1 MISTKMRFLLAITG
15 VVIGGCSPQASPQTY
30 LPVPAAAHVSSPA
43 TPVVQAAID
52 DVGRYGESIY
62 DMAKVSD
69 WKQAASDLAWLKK
82 AAGKLPAEVNGNG
95 REQVQLDDTIQALD
109 QAITEKNWG
118 RATREANQ
126 ITWIG
131 ADLAAPFKPLVPI
144 EVTRLDYYGRQL
156 EISSSQ
162 KDQARLKAT
171 AADMVIAWNA
181 LRPPLEA
188 AGGVSEAERFG
199 KLVAQVQA
207 AQSPADFGKLATPVL
222 DEVDNLEKVFTRK

>member
-15 VVIGGCSPQASPQTY
+15 VVIGGCSPQASSQTY

-118 RATREANQ
+118 RATREANEVTR
-126 ITWIG
+126 IA
-131 ADLAAPFKPLVPI
+131 ADLAAPFKPSVPI

-156 EISSSQ
+156 EI
-162 KDQARLKAT
+162 
-171 AADMVIAWNA
+171 
-181 LRPPLEA
+181 
-188 AGGVSEAERFG
+188 
-199 KLVAQVQA
+199 
-207 AQSPADFGKLATPVL
+207 
-222 DEVDNLEKVFTRK
+222 

>member
-30 LPVPAAAHVSSPA
+30 LPVPAATHVSSPA

-95 REQVQLDDTIQALD
+95 REQVQLNDTIQALD
-109 QAITEKNWG
+109 HGDSRKELG
-118 RATREANQ
+118 TR
-126 ITWIG
+126 
-131 ADLAAPFKPLVPI
+131 
-144 EVTRLDYYGRQL
+144 R
-156 EISSSQ
+156 S
-162 KDQARLKAT
+162 
-171 AADMVIAWNA
+171 
-181 LRPPLEA
+181 
-188 AGGVSEAERFG
+188 
-199 KLVAQVQA
+199 
-207 AQSPADFGKLATPVL
+207 
-222 DEVDNLEKVFTRK
+222 

>member
-1 MISTKMRFLLAITG
+1 MISNKMTFLLAITG
-15 VVIGGCSPQASPQTY
+15 VLIGGCSPQASPQTY
-30 LPVPAAAHVSSPA
+30 LPAPAAAPFSSPA

-52 DVGRYGESIY
+52 DVGRYGENIY
-62 DMAKVSD
+62 DMAKTGD
-69 WKQAASDLAWLKK
+69 WQQATSDLAWLKE

-95 REQVQLDDTIQALD
+95 REQVQLDDTIQALEK
-109 QAITEKNWG
+109 AITEKNRE
-118 RATREANQ
+118 RATGEANQ

-131 ADLAAPFKPLVPI
+131 ADLAAQFKSPVPI

-162 KDQARLKAT
+162 KDEARLKAT

-188 AGGVSEAERFG
+188 AGGATEAEQFG

-207 AQSPADFGKLATPVL
+207 AQSAADFGKLATPVL

>member
-1 MISTKMRFLLAITG
+1 
-15 VVIGGCSPQASPQTY
+15 
-30 LPVPAAAHVSSPA
+30 
-43 TPVVQAAID
+43 VQAAID

-95 REQVQLDDTIQALD
+95 REQVQLNDTIQALD

-156 EISSSQ
+156 EISSSE

-171 AADMVIAWNA
+171 AADMGIAWNA